1 MNNEAVQSVN
11 NNNNHNSN
19 NNKVEDESIQTINDT
34 RVNAAQT

>member
-1 MNNEAVQSVN
+1 MNNEAVQSV

-34 RVNAAQT
+34 HVNAAQT